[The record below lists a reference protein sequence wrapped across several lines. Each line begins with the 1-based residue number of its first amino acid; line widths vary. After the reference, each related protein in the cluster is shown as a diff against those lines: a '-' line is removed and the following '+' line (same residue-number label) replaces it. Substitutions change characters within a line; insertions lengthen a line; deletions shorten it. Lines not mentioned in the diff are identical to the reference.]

1 MKTSF
6 RLISIPLTVV
16 LVAAIA
22 LLWGGWRYA
31 NEPLDGFADPL
42 DIQVPS
48 GSSLH
53 RVAGELA
60 AAGVLDHPRLFVWLG
75 RMQDKADI
83 RAGEYRLHPG
93 MSRQQI
99 LERMHRGEVLMHR
112 LTVVEG
118 WQFRDLR
125 AALEVHEAVENTL
138 TGESIEAVMAALGHA
153 DEHPEGRFFP
163 DTYTFSRGTTDLA
176 ILRQAYERMEQ
187 TLNQVWSERQEGL
200 PFDTAYEAL
209 ILASLIEK
217 ETGAPH
223 ERRQIAGVFV
233 RRLEQGMRLQTDP
246 TTVYGMDDFSGVV
259 RPRHLRRDHPW
270 NTYTRGG
277 LPPTPIALPGEA
289 SLRAAVDPKPGDS
302 LYFVSRGDGTHHFSA
317 TLQEHNRAIDRYL
330 RGNRNR
336 GETPEET
343 DGDT

>member
-1 MKTSF
+1 V

-31 NEPLDGFADPL
+31 TEPLEGFADPL

-53 RVAGELA
+53 RVAAELNE
-60 AAGVLDHPRLFVWLG
+60 AGVLDNPRLFVWLG
-75 RMQDKADI
+75 RLQDRADI
-83 RAGEYRLHPG
+83 RAGEYRLRPG

-99 LERMHRGEVLMHR
+99 LERMHRGDVLMHR

-125 AALEVHEAVENTL
+125 RALEAHEAVENTL
-138 TGESIEAVMAALGHA
+138 TRESVEAVMSALGYP
-153 DEHPEGRFFP
+153 DQHPEGRFFP
-163 DTYTFSRGTTDLA
+163 DTYSFSRGTSDLA
-176 ILRQAYERMEQ
+176 ILQQAYSRMEQ
-187 TLNQVWSERQEGL
+187 TLNQVWDERQDGL
-200 PFDTAYEAL
+200 PFDTPYEAL

-223 ERRQIAGVFV
+223 ERGKIAGVFV

-246 TTVYGMDDFSGVV
+246 TTVYGIDDFSGVV

-289 SLRAAVDPKPGDS
+289 SIRAAVNPEPGDA

-317 TLQEHNRAIDRYL
+317 TLEEHNRAIDRYL
-330 RGNRNR
+330 RGRRNR
-336 GETPEET
+336 
-343 DGDT
+343 D

>member
-1 MKTSF
+1 MKPSV

-16 LVAAIA
+16 LVGAIA

-31 NEPLDGFADPL
+31 TGPLEGFADPL

-53 RVAGELA
+53 RVAAELA
-60 AAGVLDHPRLFVWLG
+60 EANVLDHPRLFVWLG
-75 RMQDKADI
+75 RLQDKTDI
-83 RAGEYRLHPG
+83 RAGEYRLRPG

-99 LERMHRGEVLMHR
+99 LENIHQGKVLMHR

-118 WQFRDLR
+118 WQFRDFR
-125 AALEVHEAVENTL
+125 QALEAHDAVENTL
-138 TGESIEAVMAALGHA
+138 AGETDAAVMVALGYPE
-153 DEHPEGRFFP
+153 EHPEGRFFP
-163 DTYTFSRGTTDLA
+163 DTYSFSRGTTDA
-176 ILRQAYERMEQ
+176 SILRQAYSRMAQ
-187 TLNQVWSERQEGL
+187 TLNDVWAERQPDL
-200 PFDTAYEAL
+200 PIDTPYEAL

-223 ERRQIAGVFV
+223 ERRKIAGVFV

-246 TTVYGMDDFSGVV
+246 TAVYGIEDFGGIV
-259 RPRHLRRDHPW
+259 RPHHLRRDHPW
-270 NTYTRGG
+270 NTYTRAG

-289 SLRAAVDPKPGDS
+289 SIRAAVDPKPGEA

-317 TLQEHNRAIDRYL
+317 TLEEHNRAIDRYL
-330 RGNRNR
+330 RGRR
-336 GETPEET
+336 EP
-343 DGDT
+343 GDE